1 MKAASLLLICAAAL
15 AECPLGASAP
25 VARLPAVKVRALEK
39 ASAAAA
45 SRSSATVAPGTR
57 VDLAFRLGGYVDE
70 IAQVKQGSGT
80 RELQEGDR
88 VTKGT
93 VLARLRQQDYEQKIS
108 EARAGVSEATAARAQ
123 AERDAERAQKL
134 FKSGAISRAELDQ
147 TKSKALTARARV
159 QGAMAKVSEAQTAL
173 GDATLVSPIDGVV
186 LKRNLDK
193 GALVGAGV
201 PVWSIADTTKVKV
214 VFGVADSELD
224 KLKLNA
230 PQSITTEAFH
240 GRAFAGKVTRIGTA
254 ADAKMHLFEV
264 EVTLPNEA
272 DELKPGMVA
281 ALVLPSTAT
290 RADAPMVP
298 LSAVQKSKVSADG
311 FTVFVV
317 AGPDADAVVR
327 TREIELGDF
336 LGALIPVTS
345 GLKEGERVVVM
356 GASQLSD
363 GAKVRVIP

>member
-1 MKAASLLLICAAAL
+1 MKAALLGTLCVAL
-15 AECPLGASAP
+15 AECPGASAP
-25 VARLPAVKVRALEK
+25 VARVPAVKVRALER
-39 ASAAAA
+39 ASAATAA
-45 SRSSATVAPGTR
+45 RSSATVAPATR
-57 VDLAFRLGGYVDE
+57 VDLAFRLGGYVEE

-93 VLARLRQQDYEQKIS
+93 VLARLRQQDYEQKLS

-147 TKSKALTARARV
+147 TKSKALTAKARV
-159 QGAMAKVSEAQTAL
+159 QGAVAKVSEAQTAL

-193 GALVGAGV
+193 GALVGPGV
-201 PVWSIADTTKVKV
+201 PCWSIADTTKVKV
-214 VFGVADSELD
+214 VFGVADSELE
-224 KLKLNA
+224 KLKMGA

-240 GRAFAGKVTRIGTA
+240 GRAFEGKVTRIGTA

-264 EVTLPNEA
+264 EVTLPNDA
-272 DELKPGMVA
+272 DELKVGMVA
-281 ALVLPSTAT
+281 ALDLPAAA
-290 RADAPMVP
+290 RKADAPMVP
-298 LSAVQKSKVSADG
+298 LAAVQRSKVSADG
-311 FTVFVV
+311 FAVFVV
-317 AGPDADAVVR
+317 DGPDTDAVAR
-327 TREIELGDF
+327 SREIELGDF
-336 LGALIPVTS
+336 TGSLIPVTA

-356 GASQLSD
+356 GASQLND